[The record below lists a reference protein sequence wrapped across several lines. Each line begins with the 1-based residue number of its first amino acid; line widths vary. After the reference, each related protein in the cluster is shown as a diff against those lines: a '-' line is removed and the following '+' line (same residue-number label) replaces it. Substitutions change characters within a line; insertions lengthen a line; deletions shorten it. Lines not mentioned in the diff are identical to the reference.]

1 MTQVAKA
8 MGHVMMTAVSYMT
21 TRRPT
26 DSDIRRWAEVEYKGD
41 PYAYYCLMNGIKPNS
56 KDF

>member
-1 MTQVAKA
+1 MTSVLDYISR
-8 MGHVMMTAVSYMT
+8 VMMTAVSYMT

-41 PYAYYCLMNGIKPNS
+41 PYAYYCLMNGIKPKP